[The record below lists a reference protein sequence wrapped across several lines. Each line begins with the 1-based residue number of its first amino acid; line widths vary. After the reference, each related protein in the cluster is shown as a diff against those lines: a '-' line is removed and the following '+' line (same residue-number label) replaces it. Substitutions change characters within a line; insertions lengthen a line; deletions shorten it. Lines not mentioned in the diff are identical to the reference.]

1 MKPFLKWAGGKGQ
14 LLPYIAQ
21 YYPFDDGVFKKY
33 AEPFIG
39 GGAVLFDV
47 LEKYKNLEQAYISDI
62 NPYLINTYICV
73 KVAVE
78 DLIEQLLI
86 YQDDFLSKEQ
96 ELRREYFYKNRARFN
111 ELVLK
116 KIRVVKSK
124 RYLKKEHIEMA
135 ALLIFLNRTCY
146 NGLYRVNRNGLFNVP
161 IGNYKN
167 PLICDANN
175 LKVVSKALKK
185 VKIEHAE
192 YQLVEKFADSNTFIY
207 IDPPYRPISSTGNFT
222 SYTQHIFNDESQE
235 ALCQVVRSLSDKGV
249 KILLSNSDP
258 RSVDPDDYY
267 FDKLYDS
274 FYIQR
279 IDALRLISRVRRDSV
294 KELLISNIKL

>member
-21 YYPFDDGVFKKY
+21 YYPFDDEDFKKY

-86 YQDDFLSKEQ
+86 YQDDFMLKEQ
-96 ELRREYFYKNRARFN
+96 ELRREYFYKNRSRFN

-124 RYLKKEHIEMA
+124 KSLKKDHIEMA

-167 PLICDANN
+167 PLICDTDN

-192 YQLVEKFADSNTFIY
+192 YQQVEKFVDNNTFVY
-207 IDPPYRPISSTGNFT
+207 IDPPYRPISQTGNFT
-222 SYTQHIFNDESQE
+222 SYTPHIFDDESQE
-235 ALCQVVRSLSDKGV
+235 ALCEVVRSLSDKGAR
-249 KILLSNSDP
+249 ILLSNSDP
-258 RSVDPDDYY
+258 RSVDPNDYY

-274 FYIQR
+274 FYIKR
-279 IDALRLISRVRRDSV
+279 IDALRLISRVNRDSV